1 MKIEVLYPEFCNLNG
16 DMGNIKYLARCLP
29 EAQIIETAIN
39 EEPAF
44 ISQDDI
50 SLIYMGTL
58 SERSQEIVIAKL
70 KPYQEKIEQ
79 KIKEGQ
85 AFLFTGNSIEVLG
98 KYIENDDGSKIE
110 GLGIFDIYAKRNM
123 LHRHNSFF
131 LGEYKGKNDN
141 VIELVG
147 FKSQFTM
154 LDGDNTNNYFASVDM
169 GIGMNQ
175 GSKLEGI
182 HEKNFFATYL
192 IGPFLILNPLFTL
205 ELLKII
211 GVEEPKLAFE
221 EEVRQAYDVRL
232 AKFKTIEN
240 E

>member
-1 MKIEVLYPEFCNLNG
+1 MKIEVLYPEFGNLNG
-16 DMGNIKYLARCLP
+16 DMGNVKYLARCLP
-29 EAQIIETAIN
+29 EAQIIETGIN

-44 ISQDDI
+44 VSQDDI

-70 KPYQEKIEQ
+70 KPYKEKIEQ

-85 AFLFTGNSIEVLG
+85 VFLFTGNSIEVLG
-98 KYIENDDGSKIE
+98 KYIENEDGNKIE
-110 GLGIFDIYAKRNM
+110 GLGIFDIYAKRDM

-131 LGEYKGKNDN
+131 LGKYEN
-141 VIELVG
+141 IELVG

-154 LDGDNTNNYFASVDM
+154 LYGDNTNNYFASVNM
-169 GIGMNQ
+169 GIGIHQN
-175 GSKLEGI
+175 SKLEGI
-182 HEKNFFATYL
+182 HEKNFLATYL

-205 ELLKII
+205 ELLKVM

-221 EEVRQAYDVRL
+221 EDVRKAYDVRL
-232 AKFKTIEN
+232 TKFKTIEN